1 MKKFLILIVCVA
13 MILPCTFSLVACK
26 KKKTQIKPSGVD
38 AQAIYT
44 FAALTSAASLSSENE
59 QLTNFNVAELI
70 AESRPAE
77 VENDIENL
85 LEYVKMFEG
94 FLLSNGTFNSQTS
107 KPTEAD
113 GEFSSYSTKTV
124 TTLPDISGK
133 SVVYTMYYNETEKK
147 NGTIVDDDEIEVST
161 NLNGILIVEKNEELS
176 KFDIIGE
183 KIVEIEDN
191 ETEVSIEFTTRSV
204 TNPNEY
210 IVVEQESEMNEFEFE
225 YYVYHNVDG
234 KAKLVSKTEI
244 EIEDDLEDNEKKVEL
259 EFISLVNGVKNEIV
273 YEIEKLSNNSLAV
286 EYFKSNIKS
295 RIIITKTEGGYQFAY
310 ENGYT
315 EILS

>member
-1 MKKFLILIVCVA
+1 M
-13 MILPCTFSLVACK
+13 
-26 KKKTQIKPSGVD
+26 
-38 AQAIYT
+38 
-44 FAALTSAASLSSENE
+44 
-59 QLTNFNVAELI
+59 EL
-70 AESRPAE
+70 
-77 VENDIENL
+77 L
-85 LEYVKMFEG
+85 Y
-94 FLLSNGTFNSQTS
+94 
-107 KPTEAD
+107 
-113 GEFSSYSTKTV
+113 
-124 TTLPDISGK
+124 
-133 SVVYTMYYNETEKK
+133 
-147 NGTIVDDDEIEVST
+147 DEIEVST

-259 EFISLVNGVKNEIV
+259 EFISLVNGGKNEIV